1 MSKRITETVQNKEP
15 NISTKFCW
23 LYVSCWHLTLAL
35 YSNPSWNCTLSDFLA
50 VAVDIYQLFACLH
63 RWFIS
68 LRSDPN
74 VTKLLSARFKAKT
87 EVLPSS
93 SLYSGLRERHVYFY
107 LVFADQSHLPV
118 CQSTSMLFLQK
129 KNISWNGKYFLD
141 NSGERK

>member
-15 NISTKFCW
+15 NIITKFCW

-93 SLYSGLRERHVYFY
+93 SLYSGLRERHVYFHF
-107 LVFADQSHLPV
+107 VFADQSHLPV

-129 KNISWNGKYFLD
+129 NISWNGKYFLD